1 MDKGKA
7 AKLRQKIISD
17 AEVQAQQ
24 IVGEGEAQAQSIM
37 DAARAEAARIM
48 AQAKARAQSDA
59 TEHVRRQVSL
69 RELEAKKAILAEKGR
84 VIEEVFSEVLENLRR
99 NDREGGYSL
108 TKGLLLKAIESGDE
122 EIIVAPE
129 DRKAIPSGLIESV
142 NSELKKAGKRG
153 EVVLSAETRAIKG
166 GLILRRGRTETNASF
181 ETLLTMLRD
190 DVETEIANIL
200 FGETKA
206 KR

>member
-17 AEVQAQQ
+17 AEAEAQK
-24 IVGEGEAQAQSIM
+24 IVGEGEAQAKGIM
-37 DAARAEAARIM
+37 DEARAQAEKIAAE
-48 AQAKARAQSDA
+48 AKARAQGDA
-59 TEHVRRQVSL
+59 AEHVRRQVSL

-84 VIEEVFSEVLENLRR
+84 VIEEVFSQVLEKLRAK
-99 NDREGGYSL
+99 DREGGYSL

-129 DRKAIPSGLIESV
+129 DRKAIPAGLIEGV
-142 NSELKKAGKRG
+142 NSELKKAGKRD
-153 EVVLSAETRAIKG
+153 EVKLSDETRDIKG
-166 GLILRRGRTETNASF
+166 GFILRRGRAETNSSF

-200 FGETKA
+200 FGGPSE